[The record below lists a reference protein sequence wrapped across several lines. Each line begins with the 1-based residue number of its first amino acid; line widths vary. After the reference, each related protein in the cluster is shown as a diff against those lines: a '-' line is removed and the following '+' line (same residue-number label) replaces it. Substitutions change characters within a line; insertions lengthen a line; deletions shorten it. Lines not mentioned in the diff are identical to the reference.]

1 MATPASRCGMYLMAA
16 HPAWLPREEQTRWN
30 LSPRPSASARSS
42 TSSAALRTDRR
53 GSGSLSP
60 YPARSNAT
68 MYTPSS
74 SSSSWEARGE
84 SMRPPEKPC
93 E

>member
-1 MATPASRCGMYLMAA
+1 MYLMAA
-16 HPAWLPREEQTRWN
+16 HPAWLPRDEQMRWN

-42 TSSAALRTDRR
+42 MSSAALLSDRR

-68 MYTPSS
+68 RYTPSS
-74 SSSSWEARGE
+74 SSNSCTPRVGSSICFRRHVRHGFHAGDR
-84 SMRPPEKPC
+84 
-93 E
+93 